1 MTLTP
6 LITNGD
12 LDFASTSLTSEDAY
26 GYAAYFTMADTTV
39 LIANGG

>member
-6 LITNGD
+6 LTTNGD
-12 LDFASTSLTSEDAY
+12 LDFTKNTLTSDDAY